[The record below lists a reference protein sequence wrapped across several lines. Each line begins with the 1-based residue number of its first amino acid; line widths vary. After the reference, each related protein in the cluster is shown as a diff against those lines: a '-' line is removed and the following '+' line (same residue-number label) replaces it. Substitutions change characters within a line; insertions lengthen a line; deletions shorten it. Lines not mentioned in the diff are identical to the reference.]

1 MERSENVNAYNP
13 GTSHRHAPEIA
24 QELAS
29 ADKTLA
35 LLFTPHMAPLRRGM
49 EVTTVV
55 ELAKDPPES
64 GAGSISDIYAKA
76 YGGRPFVTAAAGRL
90 PQTAQ
95 VWGSNRCDIGWKRE
109 GRHLM
114 LFSVIDN
121 LVKGASGQAVQ
132 NMNLRFGIP
141 ETAGLRTGGEF

>member
-1 MERSENVNAYNP
+1 MEAILSEAY
-13 GTSHRHAPEIA
+13 A
-24 QELAS
+24 
-29 ADKTLA
+29 
-35 LLFTPHMAPLRRGM
+35 
-49 EVTTVV
+49 
-55 ELAKDPPES
+55 
-64 GAGSISDIYAKA
+64 
-76 YGGRPFVTAAAGRL
+76 GRPFVCLTGSRI
-90 PQTAQ
+90 PETRD

-141 ETAGLRTGGEF
+141 ETAGLRLGAEM